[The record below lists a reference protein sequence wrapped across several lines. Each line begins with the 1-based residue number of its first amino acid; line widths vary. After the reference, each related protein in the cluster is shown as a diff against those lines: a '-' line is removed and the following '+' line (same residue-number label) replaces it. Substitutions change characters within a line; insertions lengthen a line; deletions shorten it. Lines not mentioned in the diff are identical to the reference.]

1 MKNSLKSTVSIGR
14 VIAFSTLISAT
25 LFAPVG
31 VKALEYFN
39 TNQTEYKTKVTSAS
53 QLETAKIDSL
63 QTKSPKLIAQAVRV
77 NLNGRWRSNDG
88 GTYYLKQIGNELW
101 WYGESRD
108 RGATWSNVFHGYIG
122 RTEVA
127 GKWADVPKGRV
138 RQSGDM
144 TMQIVSSNR
153 LKAVRKT
160 GGFGG
165 SVWTRIR

>member
-1 MKNSLKSTVSIGR
+1 MKNSLKSIGSINKGI
-14 VIAFSTLISAT
+14 VFGTLIAAT

-31 VKALEYFN
+31 VKALESFN
-39 TNQTEYKTKVTSAS
+39 ANQTEYNTKGTSVS

-77 NLNGRWRSNDG
+77 NLNGRWRGNDG

-108 RGATWSNVFHGYIG
+108 RGASWTNVFHGYIG
-122 RTEVA
+122 RREVA
-127 GKWADVPKGRV
+127 GKWVDVPKGRV
-138 RQSGDM
+138 RQAGDM
-144 TMQIVSSNR
+144 TVEIVSRNQLR
-153 LKAVRKT
+153 AVRKT